1 MREGGDASNP
11 NEWGKKQEVLRN
23 VLENWKTKTIAQR
36 GRAPPLSLDT
46 PPASCSK
53 RPQLRLMLRGETTA
67 FRIRNGTAHQHPLK
81 TAGLLGYPLS
91 AGPHQSHIPLRCR
104 GDHPILAVS
113 ITIRAR
119 ASVSP
124 RLAKSRIDIKV
135 QVNKHQ
141 TSGKGERERGSIRN
155 NADDVDVEVEV

>member
-1 MREGGDASNP
+1 MHRTQMNGEKN
-11 NEWGKKQEVLRN
+11 QEVLRN

-104 GDHPILAVS
+104 GDHPILVVS
-113 ITIRAR
+113 ITIRTR
-119 ASVSP
+119 AS
-124 RLAKSRIDIKV
+124 RIRSACHISHRHKIKYRS
-135 QVNKHQ
+135 
-141 TSGKGERERGSIRN
+141 TSEMRCGSHK
-155 NADDVDVEVEV
+155 